1 MVSRSLIYTKYGFC
15 LPVTDSWPLPDK
27 YIDAQLILTS
37 HDRLAQYWIGMGH
50 ISFFE
55 RVNID
60 DFIAV

>member
-1 MVSRSLIYTKYGFC
+1 MWRFT
-15 LPVTDSWPLPDK
+15 DK

-37 HDRLAQYWIGMGH
+37 HDRLAQYWFGMGH

>member
-1 MVSRSLIYTKYGFC
+1 MVSQRLYAKYNPC
-15 LPVTDSWPLPDK
+15 SVTDGCPCLDK
-27 YIDAQLILTS
+27 FIDAQLILTS